1 MLLRQAEAEQLYRL
15 SKTTLHRWLKD
26 GKLTNHRTVG
36 GHRRYDSA
44 EIEALLSVSDG
55 AAVGEKD
62 VALYARVSTQKQA
75 ENLTRQHERLIE
87 ACGKRGY
94 RIVLDCSEIA
104 SGLNDNRRQ
113 FFKIIDA
120 ACKGEVKKVVVEHRD
135 RLTRFGFRAIERF
148 FKGVGCTVEVLEQTE
163 GKGEHEELVE
173 DILTIIVSFSSRIYG
188 ARGGRKRKEKAD
200 AESTQD

>member
-1 MLLRQAEAEQLYRL
+1 MLLRQSEVTQKYRL

-26 GKLTNHRTVG
+26 GKLTDHRTVG

-44 EIEALLSVSDG
+44 EVEALLSVSDG
-55 AAVGEKD
+55 VTVTEKN

-75 ENLTRQHERLIE
+75 GNLTRQHERLIE
-87 ACGKRGY
+87 VCGERGY

-113 FFKIIDA
+113 FFKVIDA

-135 RLTRFGFRAIERF
+135 RLTRFGFRTIERF
-148 FKGVGCTVEVLEQTE
+148 FKGVGCTVEVLEQVE
-163 GKGEHEELVE
+163 GKSEHEELVE
-173 DILTIIVSFSSRIYG
+173 DILTIIVSFSSRIYKG
-188 ARGGRKRKEKAD
+188 ER
-200 AESTQD
+200 

>member
-1 MLLRQAEAEQLYRL
+1 MLLRQSEVTQKYRL

-26 GKLTNHRTVG
+26 GKLTDHRTVG

-44 EIEALLSVSDG
+44 EVEALLSVSDG
-55 AAVGEKD
+55 VTVTEKN

-87 ACGKRGY
+87 VCGERGY

-113 FFKIIDA
+113 FFKVIDA

-135 RLTRFGFRAIERF
+135 RLTRFGFRTIERF
-148 FKGVGCTVEVLEQTE
+148 FKGVGCTVEVLEQVE
-163 GKGEHEELVE
+163 GKSEHEELVE
-173 DILTIIVSFSSRIYG
+173 DILSLLSSFSAKIYG
-188 ARGGRKRKEKAD
+188 RRSAERRKKKTD
-200 AESTQD
+200 GNS

>member
-1 MLLRQAEAEQLYRL
+1 MLLRQSEVTQKYRL

-26 GKLTNHRTVG
+26 GKLTDHRTIG

-44 EIEALLSVSDG
+44 EVEALLSVSDG
-55 AAVGEKD
+55 VTVTEKD
-62 VALYARVSTQKQA
+62 VALYARVSTQKQS

-87 ACGKRGY
+87 ACGERGY

-113 FFKIIDA
+113 FFKVIDA

-135 RLTRFGFRAIERF
+135 RLTRFGFRTIERF
-148 FKGVGCTVEVLEQTE
+148 FRGVGCTVEVLEQVE
-163 GKGEHEELVE
+163 GKSEHEELVE

-188 ARGGRKRKEKAD
+188 ARGGRKRKDNSD
-200 AESTQD
+200 AESA

>member
-1 MLLRQAEAEQLYRL
+1 MTFPLQTYLYRL

-26 GKLTNHRTVG
+26 RKLTDHRTVG
-36 GHRRYDSA
+36 GHRRYS
-44 EIEALLSVSDG
+44 LLSVSDG
-55 AAVGEKD
+55 VTVGEKD

-87 ACGKRGY
+87 ACGERGY
-94 RIVLDCSEIA
+94 RVVLDCSEVA

-120 ACKGEVKKVVVEHRD
+120 ACKGEVKRVVVEDRD
-135 RLTRFGFRAIERF
+135 RLTRFGFRTIERF

-163 GKGEHEELVE
+163 GKSEHEELVE

-188 ARGGRKRKEKAD
+188 ARGGRKRKEAND
-200 AESTQD
+200 AGD

>member
-1 MLLRQAEAEQLYRL
+1 MLLRQSEVTQKYRL

-26 GKLTNHRTVG
+26 GKLTDHRTIG

-44 EIEALLSVSDG
+44 EVEALLSVSDG
-55 AAVGEKD
+55 VTVTEKD

-87 ACGKRGY
+87 ACGERGY

-113 FFKIIDA
+113 FFKVIDA
-120 ACKGEVKKVVVEHRD
+120 ACKGEVKKVVVERRD
-135 RLTRFGFRAIERF
+135 RLTRFGFRTIERF
-148 FKGVGCTVEVLEQTE
+148 FRGVGCTVEVLEQVE
-163 GKGEHEELVE
+163 GKSEHEELVE

-188 ARGGRKRKEKAD
+188 ARGGRKRKDNSD
-200 AESTQD
+200 AESA

>member
-1 MLLRQAEAEQLYRL
+1 MLLRQSEVTQKYRL

-26 GKLTNHRTVG
+26 GKLTDHRTIG

-44 EIEALLSVSDG
+44 EVEALLSVSDG
-55 AAVGEKD
+55 VTVTEKD

-75 ENLTRQHERLIE
+75 ENLTRQNERLIE
-87 ACGKRGY
+87 ACGERGY

-113 FFKIIDA
+113 FFKVIDA

-135 RLTRFGFRAIERF
+135 RLTRFGFRTIERF
-148 FKGVGCTVEVLEQTE
+148 FRGVGCTVEVLEQVE
-163 GKGEHEELVE
+163 GKSEHEELVE

-188 ARGGRKRKEKAD
+188 ARGGRKRKDNSD
-200 AESTQD
+200 AESA

>member
-1 MLLRQAEAEQLYRL
+1 MLLRQSEVTQKYRL

-26 GKLTNHRTVG
+26 GKLTDHRTIG

-44 EIEALLSVSDG
+44 EVEALLSVSDG
-55 AAVGEKD
+55 VTVTEKD

-87 ACGKRGY
+87 ACGERGY

-113 FFKIIDA
+113 FFKVIDA

-135 RLTRFGFRAIERF
+135 RLTRFGFRTIERF
-148 FKGVGCTVEVLEQTE
+148 FRGVGCTVEVLEQVE
-163 GKGEHEELVE
+163 GKSEHEELVE

-188 ARGGRKRKEKAD
+188 ARGGRKRKDNSD
-200 AESTQD
+200 AESA